1 MIIRAARRI
10 LRTMQHWNEIDGSL
24 LAAGVSFYAS
34 LATFPLIM
42 VMLSIFGFILR
53 FTGYGAD
60 LQQKL
65 MQFVSDQSSEKLA
78 EQLSGLLKQIETGA
92 FLSGP
97 IGLIFLITLSM
108 ALFVNF
114 ERAFHRI
121 WNTPSEPSGVLRSIR
136 RVLLH
141 RLKAFL
147 MLLGVAL
154 IIMLNFASN
163 TAIEVVSE
171 FIGDFEFAKG
181 WWRTVHLIASVLL
194 NVLLFTAIYQTLPR
208 THVPWKQAVKGGVL
222 AALIWEIGRTIL
234 ATFVITDKY
243 SAFGVVGVFMGLLL
257 WTFYASAV
265 ILLGGTYVFVSGEME
280 QEAGTHKR

>member
-1 MIIRAARRI
+1 MFRLARRI
-10 LRTMQHWNEIDGSL
+10 YRTIQHWNEVDGSL

-34 LATFPLIM
+34 LATFPLLM
-42 VMLSIFGFILR
+42 VLLSAFGFILR

-60 LQQKL
+60 LQARM
-65 MQFVSDQSSEKLA
+65 MQFVSDQSSERLA
-78 EQLSGLLKQIETGA
+78 EQLSGLFKQIETSA

-114 ERAFHRI
+114 ERAFQRI
-121 WNTPSEPSGVLRSIR
+121 WNTTAEPAGILRSIR
-136 RVLLH
+136 RVFLH

-154 IIMLNFASN
+154 IIILNFSAN

-171 FIGDFEFAKG
+171 FVGDFEFSKG
-181 WWRTVHLIASVLL
+181 WWRTVQVGASVVL
-194 NVLLFTAIYQTLPR
+194 NALLFATVYQTLPR
-208 THVPWKQAVKGGVL
+208 SHVPWKQAAQGGLL
-222 AALIWEIGRTIL
+222 ASMIWEIGRTIL

-257 WTFYASAV
+257 WTFYASSV
-265 ILLGGTYVFVSGEME
+265 ILLGGTYVFVSG
-280 QEAGTHKR
+280 QETAEKR